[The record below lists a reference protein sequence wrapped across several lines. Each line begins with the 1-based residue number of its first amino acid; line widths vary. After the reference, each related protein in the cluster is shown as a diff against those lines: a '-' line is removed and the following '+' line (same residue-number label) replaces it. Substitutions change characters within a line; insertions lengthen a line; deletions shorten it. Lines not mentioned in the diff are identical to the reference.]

1 MYLEYF
7 CEYKIHARAFT
18 FIYLSSN
25 VCSTR
30 NDRSIDRLAS
40 GPQIKRSFLR
50 AMFASQT
57 IWRLPTIFLF
67 TVILICALSF
77 NGSCKMRAVFTGEPR
92 KTNYFA
98 INLFLQTRSLDATRE
113 VFTSEFTCECEQFI
127 ESPRSKYNTWV
138 HREII
143 IFIVRL
149 FIYNTQRNLCL
160 LINDAT
166 WHVVVIDYWSFFII
180 SRILSC
186 SAIVF

>member
-1 MYLEYF
+1 MTHPRLCSLLRKHSAFMYLEYF

-113 VFTSEFTCECEQFI
+113 VFTSEFTLWMWTV
-127 ESPRSKYNTWV
+127 Y
-138 HREII
+138 REPSLEI
-143 IFIVRL
+143 
-149 FIYNTQRNLCL
+149 
-160 LINDAT
+160 
-166 WHVVVIDYWSFFII
+166 
-180 SRILSC
+180 
-186 SAIVF
+186 